1 LFAFGKRLMIHWR
14 KLFKDCEIACEVK
27 QLKEKASWQD
37 LVKLRGIANLQFGK
51 NVGDVLFPDLVNVV
65 RSSKTK
71 RIKLIY
77 YKNELLATLRPADGH
92 LGLSLA
98 GARRILGK
106 VKNHPSII
114 MVQSDVGSFIKR
126 GRNVFAK
133 HVVKVDDE
141 IRPQDEVIIVDQRAH
156 LLAVGRA
163 MLSGEEMR
171 SFKSGI
177 AVKVRRGLLE

>member
-1 LFAFGKRLMIHWR
+1 MRAR
-14 KLFKDCEIACEVK
+14 
-27 QLKEKASWQD
+27 ASWQD
-37 LVKLRGIANLQFGK
+37 IVKLRGVASFQFGK
-51 NVGDVLFPDLVNVV
+51 RVGDALFPSFVDVV

-77 YKNELLATLRPADGH
+77 CRNELLATLRPTDGY
-92 LGLSLA
+92 LSLSLA
-98 GARRILGK
+98 GARRILRK
-106 VKNHPSII
+106 VKKPPSIVV
-114 MVQSDVGSFIKR
+114 VQSDISSFIKK

-133 HVVKVDDE
+133 HVVKADGE
-141 IRPQDEVIIVDQRAH
+141 IRPQDEVIVVDQKAH

-163 MLSGEEMR
+163 MLSGEEML

>member
-1 LFAFGKRLMIHWR
+1 ML
-14 KLFKDCEIACEVK
+14 KLFEDCKIACEAK

-37 LVKLRGIANLQFGK
+37 LVKLRGIANFQFGK
-51 NVGDVLFPDLVNVV
+51 SVGDTLFPDLVNVV
-65 RSSKTK
+65 RSNKTK

-77 YKNELLATLRPADGH
+77 YKNELLATLRPTDGH
-92 LGLSLA
+92 LSLSLA
-98 GARRILGK
+98 GAGRILRK
-106 VKNHPSII
+106 VKNHPSIVT
-114 MVQSDVGSFIKR
+114 VQSDVSSFIEK

-141 IRPQDEVIIVDQRAH
+141 IRPQDEVIVVDQKGH

>member
-1 LFAFGKRLMIHWR
+1 M
-14 KLFKDCEIACEVK
+14 
-27 QLKEKASWQD
+27 KEKASWQD
-37 LVKLRGIANLQFGK
+37 LVKLRGIASFQFGK
-51 NVGDVLFPDLVNVV
+51 NVGDTLFPDFVNVV

-77 YKNELLATLRPADGH
+77 YKNELLATLRPTNGY
-92 LGLSLA
+92 LSLSLA
-98 GARRILGK
+98 GARRILRK
-106 VKNHPSII
+106 VKNHPSIVV
-114 MVQSDVGSFIKR
+114 VQSDVNSFIKK

-141 IRPQDEVIIVDQRAH
+141 IRPQDEVIIVDQKGH

-171 SFKSGI
+171 FFKSGI

>member
-1 LFAFGKRLMIHWR
+1 L
-14 KLFKDCEIACEVK
+14 E
-27 QLKEKASWQD
+27 EKASWRD
-37 LVKLRGIANLQFGK
+37 LVKLRGIASFQFGK
-51 NVGDVLFPDLVNVV
+51 NVGDALFPDLVNVV

-71 RIKLIY
+71 RIRLIY
-77 YKNELLATLRPADGH
+77 YKNELLATLRPTNGY

-98 GARRILGK
+98 GARRILRK
-106 VKNHPSII
+106 FKNHPSIV
-114 MVQSDVGSFIKR
+114 MVQSDVSSFIKK

-141 IRPQDEVIIVDQRAH
+141 IRPQDEVIIVDQKGH

>member
-1 LFAFGKRLMIHWR
+1 MLELFEN
-14 KLFKDCEIACEVK
+14 CEIACEAE

-37 LVKLRGIANLQFGK
+37 LVKLRGIGNFQFGK
-51 NVGDVLFPDLVNVV
+51 NVGHVLFPDLVNVV

-77 YKNELLATLRPADGH
+77 YKNELLATLRPTDGH

-98 GARRILGK
+98 GARRILRK
-106 VKNHPSII
+106 VKNHPSIVV
-114 MVQSDVGSFIKR
+114 VQSDVSVFIKK

-141 IRPQDEVIIVDQRAH
+141 IRPQDEVIIVDQKRR